1 MPANVQ
7 QLEFGLERHDA
18 DSNPDLNKD
27 GLTQWH
33 AERDAAAQGA
43 AAELGLPVGRP
54 VEIWLRGGI
63 RLRGV
68 LRLRDTVLVVEESAA
83 WKLELEVDNVS
94 FRPSEIESCV
104 RLD

>member
-1 MPANVQ
+1 MHSNVH

-18 DSNPDLNKD
+18 DSNPDSKKD

-33 AERDAAAQGA
+33 AERDAAVQRAV
-43 AAELGLPVGRP
+43 EDLGLPIGRS

-68 LRLRDTVLVVEESAA
+68 LRLRDTVLMLEERAA
-83 WKLELEVDNVS
+83 WNLELEVDNVS
-94 FRPSEIESCV
+94 FRPSEIESCT
-104 RLD
+104 RMD

>member
-7 QLEFGLERHDA
+7 QLEFGLGAHNA
-18 DSNPDLNKD
+18 DSKSPNKD
-27 GLTQWH
+27 GLNQWH
-33 AERDAAAQGA
+33 AERDAAAQSA
-43 AAELGLPVGRP
+43 AAELGLPVGRS

-68 LRLRDTVLVVEESAA
+68 LRLRDTVLVLEERAA

-94 FRPSEIESCV
+94 FRPSEIESCT

>member
-7 QLEFGLERHDA
+7 QLEFGLGAHNA
-18 DSNPDLNKD
+18 DSKSPKKD
-27 GLTQWH
+27 GLTQWYDD
-33 AERDAAAQGA
+33 RSAATQCA
-43 AAELGLPVGRP
+43 ATDLGLPIGRS

-68 LRLRDTVLVVEESAA
+68 LCLRDTVLVLEERAA
-83 WKLELEVDNVS
+83 WNLELEVDNVS
-94 FRPSEIESCV
+94 FRPSEIESCT